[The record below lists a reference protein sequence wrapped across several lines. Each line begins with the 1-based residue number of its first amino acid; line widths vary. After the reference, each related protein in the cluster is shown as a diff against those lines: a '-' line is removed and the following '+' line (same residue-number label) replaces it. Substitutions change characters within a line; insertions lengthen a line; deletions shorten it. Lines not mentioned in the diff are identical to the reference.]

1 MITDIN
7 ISLTLCAPSYNHR
20 KKTINGWN
28 QFAFVFVFFHLGG
41 FWNCRWLPD
50 VSKKL
55 TNCLGRRFSV
65 TFGDER
71 GGEEGVDG
79 KVEEG
84 EGGKDGEGG
93 RGEDGEEE
101 ENERNEKIKTLV
113 LFELPT
119 IAIFFQM
126 LILLQIKFSASKL
139 RRLRERP
146 KFLRHL

>member
-1 MITDIN
+1 M
-7 ISLTLCAPSYNHR
+7 
-20 KKTINGWN
+20 
-28 QFAFVFVFFHLGG
+28 FVFFHLGG

-84 EGGKDGEGG
+84 AGGKDGEGG
-93 RGEDGEEE
+93 RRGEDGEEE
-101 ENERNEKIKTLV
+101 ERERTEKIKTLV
-113 LFELPT
+113 LFELLT